1 MPFSRDQFARPG
13 SVGEK
18 VRGAQDHLGDRV
30 ADYVDGMLD
39 VEDQYRADLHL
50 TVCEHCRYAVRQER
64 AIIAQL
70 RSVSF
75 DCGGHEQ
82 LMAGLLSLASS
93 EPGEP
98 MGAAGSP
105 KAAAAARPAPAVVTS
120 SAPPQY
126 QSARK
131 SMACALFAVA
141 GCVGVALVA
150 STASGVAQGPDGS
163 GQQAPGRG
171 AALVREVSSPQVTHS
186 TGSRESVNRSVP
198 MFVQVAAHP
207 TP

>member
-1 MPFSRDQFARPG
+1 MMLFSRDQFARAQHPG
-13 SVGEK
+13 S
-18 VRGAQDHLGDRV
+18 DHLGERV
-30 ADYVDGMLD
+30 ADYVDGMLGD
-39 VEDQYRADLHL
+39 DEQYRADIHL
-50 TVCEHCRYAVRQER
+50 AVCEHCRYAVQQER
-64 AIIAQL
+64 AIIEQL

-93 EPGEP
+93 EPGAP
-98 MGAAGSP
+98 VGAPSSR
-105 KAAAAARPAPAVVTS
+105 KAPAVNRPAPAVVTS
-120 SAPPQY
+120 TAPPQY

-131 SMACALFAVA
+131 SVACALFAVA

-150 STASGVAQGPDGS
+150 STASGVAQSRGGT

-171 AALVREVSSPQVTHS
+171 AALVREVSSPQVQRAEE
-186 TGSRESVNRSVP
+186 RESATRPVP
-198 MFVQVAAHP
+198 MFVQVATTP